1 MAQRVK
7 NLPAMQDTC
16 VRSLGRE
23 DPLKKGKAI
32 HSGKNTVAWRIPWT
46 EEPGRLQSMGSQSWT
61 QLSDFTLG
69 NLLGSFN
76 PVRLLGKIS
85 FMSNLSH
92 HPVEQ
97 KNCHPSH
104 NAMLA
109 QIALLN
115 LKKKM
120 MFQAIIVLRWLLNS
134 YR

>member
-1 MAQRVK
+1 MIEC
-7 NLPAMQDTC
+7 LPAMRETQ
-16 VRSLGRE
+16 VRSLGLE
-23 DPLKKGKAI
+23 DILKKEMAT
-32 HSGKNTVAWRIPWT
+32 HSSTLAWKIPWT